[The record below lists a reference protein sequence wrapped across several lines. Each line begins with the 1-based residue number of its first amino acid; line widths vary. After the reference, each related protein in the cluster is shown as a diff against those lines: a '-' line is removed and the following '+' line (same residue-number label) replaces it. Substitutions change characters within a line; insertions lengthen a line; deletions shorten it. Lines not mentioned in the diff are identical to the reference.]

1 MVKQVR
7 VRGMN
12 AAAEIGATGSSKEVS
27 RTQFPHASIRQ
38 LLVAIAILAI
48 GALVAWFTLVR
59 AAAPTSFAG
68 TVQPAQSVNLDFN
81 QTGPVAQ
88 LLVKPGQQVATGQA
102 LATQDQTAGKAALAD
117 AQAVLTAD
125 KAKLAAL
132 SSPSLSPAQQQTLNS
147 QVAQANGQLSGAQ
160 KAGTDAVSAAN
171 AEVVQAQQAL
181 THAQTVL
188 NNDTAQ
194 LSSCQSHQ
202 NDNCGSLQAQVQ
214 QDTTAVS
221 TASAALQHTKTTV
234 AQAQDNAAS
243 AVTNARNS
251 LTVAEN
257 QRAAANAPAT
267 QADLSSAQADVA
279 NAQSTVDADQD
290 ALNALTLRA
299 PMAGLIANLG
309 GQAGE
314 LDGTTGVHAF
324 AGPQSLQMDSASN
337 FSLFPAQNG
346 NGATQNSNSG
356 NQQAL
361 ITLVTA
367 QRNAVAQ
374 VSEDQVSSL
383 HQGAAAE
390 ITVNALH
397 TTVNATVAQVIP
409 IPVSQG
415 GSVEYEVQL
424 VVANWPPD
432 TEPGMSL
439 SVAFP

>member
-1 MVKQVR
+1 MVKQAR

-12 AAAEIGATGSSKEVS
+12 AAAEIGADTR

-59 AAAPTSFAG
+59 AAGPTSFAG

-88 LLVKPGQQVATGQA
+88 LLVKPGQQVAAGQA
-102 LATQDQTAGKAALAD
+102 LATQDQTAAKAALAD

-160 KAGTDAVSAAN
+160 KASTDAVNAAN
-171 AEVVQAQQAL
+171 AEVAQAQQAL

-194 LSSCQSHQ
+194 FHSSCQ
-202 NDNCGSLQAQVQ
+202 GSTQSSSCPAQQVQVQ

-234 AQAQDNAAS
+234 AQAQDSAAS

-299 PMAGLIANLG
+299 PLAGLIANLG

-397 TTVNATVAQVIP
+397 ATVNATVAQVIP

>member
-234 AQAQDNAAS
+234 AQAQDSAAS

-397 TTVNATVAQVIP
+397 ATVNATVAQVIP

-424 VVANWPPD
+424 VVANWPPE

>member
-1 MVKQVR
+1 MVKQAR

-12 AAAEIGATGSSKEVS
+12 AAAEIGADTRRS
-27 RTQFPHASIRQ
+27 QFPHASIRQ
-38 LLVAIAILAI
+38 LLVAIAIMAI
-48 GALVAWFTLVR
+48 GAVIAWFTLVR
-59 AAAPTSFAG
+59 AADPTSFAG
-68 TVQPAQSVNLDFN
+68 TVQPAQSVNLDFS
-81 QTGPVAQ
+81 QTGAVAQ
-88 LLVKPGQQVATGQA
+88 LLVKPGQQVSAGQA
-102 LATQDQTAGKAALAD
+102 LATQDQTAAKAALAD
-117 AQAVLTAD
+117 AQSVLTAD
-125 KAKLAAL
+125 KARLTAL
-132 SSPSLSPAQQQTLNS
+132 SSPSLSPAQQQTLNL

-160 KAGTDAVSAAN
+160 KASSDAAGAAN
-171 AEVVQAQQAL
+171 SEVTQAQQAL
-181 THAQTVL
+181 THAQATL
-188 NNDTAQ
+188 NSDTEQ
-194 LSSCQSHQ
+194 LQSSCQSSSHQ
-202 NDNCGSLQAQVQ
+202 NGNCSAEQSQVQ
-214 QDTTAVS
+214 QDQTAVS
-221 TASAALQHTKTTV
+221 TATAALSHAKAAATQS
-234 AQAQDNAAS
+234 QDNAAS
-243 AVTNARNS
+243 AVTNARNA
-251 LTVAEN
+251 LAVAEN
-257 QRAAANAPAT
+257 QRSAANAPAT
-267 QADLSSAQADVA
+267 AADVSSAQADVA

-324 AGPQSLQMDSASN
+324 AGPQSLQTDSASN

-346 NGATQNSNSG
+346 NGAAQNSNSG
-356 NQQAL
+356 AQQAL

-397 TTVNATVAQVIP
+397 ATVNATIAQVIP

-424 VVANWPPD
+424 VVATWPPG

-439 SVAFP
+439 SVVFP